1 MSREMRMERR
11 VLLVEDNYA
20 DVLLLR
26 EALQATRHKVTLSI
40 VTDGREALDFL
51 KRRGSYA
58 AAAPPDLVI
67 LDLGLRKMG
76 GKETLQ
82 EIRKDPEL
90 CSLPVVI
97 FTGSSA
103 SSDIVDTYCLH
114 ASGYI
119 VKPVDMDE
127 LGRKVDT
134 LLAYWFDTVELPQN
148 GRNGAGRY
156 GAQ

>member
-1 MSREMRMERR
+1 MSREMRAERR

-26 EALQATRHKVTLSI
+26 EALQATRHKVTLNI

-58 AAAPPDLVI
+58 TAALPDLVI
-67 LDLGLRKMG
+67 LDLGLRRMG
-76 GKETLQ
+76 GKETL
-82 EIRKDPEL
+82 EAIRKDPEL

-119 VKPVDMDE
+119 VKPVDMDV
-127 LGRKVDT
+127 LGR
-134 LLAYWFDTVELPQN
+134 
-148 GRNGAGRY
+148 
-156 GAQ
+156 